1 MKKTAPRDDRLER
14 LTQICLAL
22 PGVQRELMGPHAGF
36 KVKKKVFAYFLDDHH
51 GDGIVAINCKLPP
64 GENTALL
71 AAQPKHYYMPAYV
84 GPSGWAGFRLDAG
97 RINWSEVT
105 ELIKTSYSLI
115 ADKKLAAALK

>member
-1 MKKTAPRDDRLER
+1 MPAEDPRLER
-14 LTQICLAL
+14 VSAICLAL
-22 PGVQRELMGPHAGF
+22 PQTTREIHGRHAGF
-36 KVKKKVFAYFLDDHH
+36 KVKKKIFLYYVDDHH

-64 GENTALL
+64 GENTALI

-115 ADKKLAAALK
+115 ADRKLGLK